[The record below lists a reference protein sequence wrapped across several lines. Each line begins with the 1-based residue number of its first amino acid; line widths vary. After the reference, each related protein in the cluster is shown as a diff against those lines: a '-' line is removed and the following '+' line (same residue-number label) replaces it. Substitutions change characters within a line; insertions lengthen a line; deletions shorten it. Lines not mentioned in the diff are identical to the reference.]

1 MADQPQTW
9 HHGLVARYW
18 AEHNTGGPEVPYFR
32 QKLEHSGEP
41 ALDAGCGT
49 GRLLIPFLQAGLD
62 VDGCDVSA
70 DMLSFCR
77 ERAEREGLK
86 PRLYQQA
93 LHELDLPRIYQTII
107 VCGAFGLG
115 ASHQQDVLALQHLHR
130 HLRPGGLLLLDS
142 EVPYADAGVW
152 QLWPKGNR
160 DRLPEPWPE
169 TVGKI
174 PPVGGK
180 DYELY
185 SRVVAFDPLEQ
196 RVTREMRTILWHD
209 GKLIAEE
216 TYTLHENL
224 YFRNELGRML
234 EQAGFTIEAVQGD
247 YQETEA
253 TAEHDF
259 VVFVARK

>member
-1 MADQPQTW
+1 MADQPKTW

-18 AEHNTGGPEVPYFR
+18 AEHNTGGPEVAYFR
-32 QKLEHSGEP
+32 QKLEDSGEP

-49 GRLLIPFLQAGLD
+49 GRLPIPFLQAGLD

-70 DMLSFCR
+70 DMLAFCR

-93 LHELDLPRIYQTII
+93 LHELDLPRSYQTII

-130 HLRPGGLLLLDS
+130 HLRPGGLLLLDN
-142 EVPYADAGVW
+142 EVPYADAGLW
-152 QLWPKGNR
+152 QLWPKGSR
-160 DRLPEPWPE
+160 DRLSEPWPE
-169 TVGKI
+169 TVGKT

-196 RVTREMRTILWHD
+196 RVTREMRTILWRD
-209 GKLIAEE
+209 GQPVAEE

-247 YQETEA
+247 YQETVA